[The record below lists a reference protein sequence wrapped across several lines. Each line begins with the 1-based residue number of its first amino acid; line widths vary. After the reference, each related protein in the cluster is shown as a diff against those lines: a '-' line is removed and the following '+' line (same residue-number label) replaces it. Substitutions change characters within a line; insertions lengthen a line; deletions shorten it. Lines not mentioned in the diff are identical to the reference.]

1 MGLFNRF
8 PYTNFHELN
17 LDWIIEKVKEMN
29 AQAVKVSSEA
39 NNKSTE
45 SLEKSSQALT
55 TSENAL
61 NTANGSDEKATQALN
76 NSTSALNTANTANRS
91 SSQALSQSKSAL
103 DTANGI
109 DEKATRALDTANGI
123 DEKATQALDT
133 ANGSNEKAT
142 RALNNS
148 TSALNTAN
156 TANRSS
162 SQALSQSKSA
172 LNTANEKYGG
182 LFTGD
187 LNNLKKPGTYYCA
200 FSNTTNSP
208 YTSENFGLV
217 EVLSPSKNEEIY
229 IQRITLFSNETS
241 GTLTVNM
248 SYRFYLDARWYPWIK
263 LLVNSAV

>member
-45 SLEKSSQALT
+45 SLAKSLQALT

-61 NTANGSDEKATQALN
+61 NTANG
-76 NSTSALNTANTANRS
+76 
-91 SSQALSQSKSAL
+91 
-103 DTANGI
+103 I
-109 DEKATRALDTANGI
+109 D
-123 DEKATQALDT
+123 
-133 ANGSNEKAT
+133 EKAT

-148 TSALNTAN
+148 TSAVNTAN

-172 LNTANEKYGG
+172 LNIAKEKYGG
-182 LFTGD
+182 SFTGD
-187 LNNLKKPGTYYCA
+187 LDNLKRPGTYYCN

-208 YTSENFGLV
+208 YTSGNFGLV
-217 EVLSPSKNEEIY
+217 EVLTPSENEKIC
-229 IQRITLFSNETS
+229 IQRITLLDNETG

-248 SYRFYLDARWYPWIK
+248 SYRFYLNSGWYPWRK